1 MAQGVRPVGTEGP
14 EAGGVAGG
22 RGQTPTPGRGQEAA
36 GARAGEEK
44 ARG

>member
-22 RGQTPTPGRGQEAA
+22 RGQTPTPGQGREAA